1 MTLTPELLTTIEK
14 YDEQK
19 RFKYLLETVIKNRE
33 VWLLVDEHG
42 CMMLNTEDEDCVP
55 VWPNKEFAE
64 QWITGDWQ
72 ACKAEAISL
81 SKWQSRWTV
90 GLAEDELAIV
100 VFPNQAEEGL
110 VLLPDEFDFELSKQA
125 KKIKKAN

>member
-1 MTLTPELLTTIEK
+1 
-14 YDEQK
+14 
-19 RFKYLLETVIKNRE
+19 
-33 VWLLVDEHG
+33 
-42 CMMLNTEDEDCVP
+42 MMLNTEDEDCVP

>member
-1 MTLTPELLTTIEK
+1 MILTAELIATIEK

-19 RFKYLLETVIKNRE
+19 RFKYLLEQVISNRE
-33 VWLLVDEHG
+33 IWILVDEHG

-64 QWITGDWQ
+64 NWITDDWQ
-72 ACKAEAISL
+72 ACKAQAISL
-81 SKWQSRWTV
+81 SKWQSHWTV
-90 GLAEDELAIV
+90 GLEEDELAIV

-110 VLLPDEFDFELSKQA
+110 VLFPDEFDFELMKQA
-125 KKIKKAN
+125 KKSAKYK